1 MIPADPIH
9 KKTVVD
15 ILSRS
20 FDDNK
25 SINYIAKQD
34 EKRQQRIRSLMAYSF
49 DICMEKGHI
58 FLSEDASACALILD
72 PSMKMN
78 PVKKAVLD
86 LKLAVQCIGVER
98 IGKVMEREKLI
109 KAHQPSVPFY
119 YLWFMGVMPE
129 SQGKGAGSKL
139 MEEVLQHYEQDRRPF
154 YLETSAVRN
163 LGWYEKFGFSI
174 FNEIDIGYKL
184 YQMLRP

>member
-1 MIPADPIH
+1 MITADPIH
-9 KKTVVD
+9 KKTVVE

-34 EKRQQRIRSLMAYSF
+34 EKRQQRIRSLMSYSF

-58 FLSEDASACALILD
+58 FLSEDASACVLILD
-72 PSMKMN
+72 PSRRMN
-78 PVKKAVLD
+78 PVKKAILD
-86 LKLAVQCIGVER
+86 LQLAVQCIGMER

-109 KAHQPSVPFY
+109 KAHQPVVPFY

-129 SQGKGAGSKL
+129 SQGKGVGSKL
-139 MEEVLQHYEQDRRPF
+139 MEEVLQHYDHDRRPF
-154 YLETSAVRN
+154 YLETSAERN